1 MATRR
6 LCKVNP
12 DDLKQSQDRRA
23 CRGASSA
30 SFQLLKLETGTRAG
44 LFSLPQPPHP
54 PSVNPTACKT
64 RLDLFSPLFPR
75 KPTTAAKPC
84 CCVTWRSRHLLP
96 EQAIPLSKPSLQSP
110 PGSPFKLQIR
120 LRTACLNLQ
129 RLPIKRGMKSQPS
142 LVSHEVFCGLALLH
156 SRPHLFLRAWQG
168 QLRVSKGSRSGH
180 CSGPWWQPFRLCW
193 LHSPLLCAAVHLMTF
208 LGAWVVYLCPSWF
221 QILPG

>member
-75 KPTTAAKPC
+75 KPTTAAKSMLLCHLAEPSSPAGAGNSALKAFPP
-84 CCVTWRSRHLLP
+84 VSTWKSFQTSDQIKDHLLEP
-96 EQAIPLSKPSLQSP
+96 PKTSDQAWDEISTLSRVSRGLLWPGPAALQTASLPPSL
-110 PGSPFKLQIR
+110 
-120 LRTACLNLQ
+120 A
-129 RLPIKRGMKSQPS
+129 
-142 LVSHEVFCGLALLH
+142 
-156 SRPHLFLRAWQG
+156 
-168 QLRVSKGSRSGH
+168 
-180 CSGPWWQPFRLCW
+180 GPAE
-193 LHSPLLCAAVHLMTF
+193 SV
-208 LGAWVVYLCPSWF
+208 
-221 QILPG
+221 